1 MTHVKVPPTL
11 ATTDARADREISS
24 GAAARWILLIH
35 SIPPRPNYLRVKIG
49 RRLQKLGAVAV
60 KNSVYAMPRSE
71 GAREDLEWIAHEI
84 SSDGGEASLC
94 ESRFIGGLTDEAIE
108 QQFRFA
114 RQRDYLEAAK
124 LARRLVDTLSQ
135 AGKRSSKS
143 GKTTG
148 KIPPKRHAQA
158 EVALGRLRKRRDEIV
173 AIDYFGAA
181 GRAELENLI
190 RAAEDKLRP
199 PVAANPRATPD
210 VPQLKNVRG
219 RTWVTRKGIH
229 VDRIASAW
237 LIRRFIDTEAKLK
250 YVEAKGY
257 TPAPGE
263 LRFDM
268 FDAEFTHE
276 GEMCTFEVLLARMGT
291 DDPALRHIADM
302 VHDIDLRDA
311 KFGREETSGFTALI
325 TGICLQSR
333 EDDARLA
340 AGTTMLDAFYRAAQ
354 QRAGK

>member
-1 MTHVKVPPTL
+1 MTHAGSSRK
-11 ATTDARADREISS
+11 AAAADARGSAE
-24 GAAARWILLIH
+24 AVTAEPARWILLIH

-84 SSDGGEASLC
+84 GSDGGEASLC
-94 ESRFIGGLTDEAIE
+94 ESRFIGGLTDDAIE

-114 RQRDYLEAAK
+114 RQREYLEATK
-124 LARRLVDTLSQ
+124 LARRLVDSLSQ
-135 AGKRSSKS
+135 AEKKS
-143 GKTTG
+143 G

-158 EVALGRLRKRRDEIV
+158 ETALARLRKRAEEIV
-173 AIDYFGAA
+173 AIDYFGAP
-181 GRAELENLI
+181 GRADLENLF

-199 PVAANPRATPD
+199 PRSADPGATPD
-210 VPQLKNVRG
+210 VPRLKGVRG

-237 LIRRFIDTEAKLK
+237 LIRRFIDTDAKLK

-257 TPAPGE
+257 APAAGE

-268 FDAEFTHE
+268 FDAEFTHQ
-276 GEMCTFEVLLARMGT
+276 GELCTFEVLLAGLGT

-302 VHDIDLRDA
+302 VHDIDLRDG
-311 KFGREETSGFTALI
+311 KYGRQETSGFTALI
-325 TGICLQSR
+325 TGICLQHR

-354 QRAGK
+354 QRASSRTDL